1 MGLQQGKWY
10 FIEIKKE
17 LLRLTIAGGGLAIME
32 YSDNFLSGGFGE
44 GGDKMAGLCI
54 LVNMKRPEIHCT

>member
-1 MGLQQGKWY
+1 MGLEQGKWY

-32 YSDNFLSGGFGE
+32 YSDNFLSGGFG
-44 GGDKMAGLCI
+44 GG
-54 LVNMKRPEIHCT
+54 E